1 MKIFAIPILRNHFTY
16 YTYYCHGKPKRVT
29 YLSKITDLA
38 TKKWDQLYHADKNS
52 WKGKLYST
60 GLQLLDKIDHQEY
73 FLKSIPLEEDVEKD
87 IPLNGNVDMKNNIQL
102 NEKKVNYETDD
113 RNYVPLLYPSKVVNS
128 EQIMTTLEQMLVQ
141 RLPYHRKYMIYS
153 ALCVPLTSTFTLIP
167 VLPNIPLFYNLFRLY
182 SHYKAFKGAQHLQFI
197 IKDKRL
203 TPMDSHILDQIYN
216 GIDLNNY
223 GILDENRIHKMAH
236 ELNVLGLDVDVK
248 RARLQILEKIK
259 SEPQEKQV
267 EVDNNNKQKTEKR

>member
-16 YTYYCHGKPKRVT
+16 YTFYCHGKPKVAP

-73 FLKSIPLEEDVEKD
+73 FLKSIPLKEDEEKD
-87 IPLNGNVDMKNNIQL
+87 ISLNENVDVKNNIQL
-102 NEKKVNYETDD
+102 NEKKVNYETED

-153 ALCVPLTSTFTLIP
+153 AF
-167 VLPNIPLFYNLFRLY
+167 
-182 SHYKAFKGAQHLQFI
+182 HYKAFKGAQHLQFI

-203 TPMDSHILDQIYN
+203 TPMDSHILDQIYS
-216 GIDLNNY
+216 GLDLNNY

-236 ELNVLGLDVDVK
+236 ELNVLGMDVDVK
-248 RARLQILEKIK
+248 RARLQILEKMK
-259 SEPQEKQV
+259 SEPQEKHV
-267 EVDNNNKQKTEKR
+267 GVDNNNNNNKQKTEKR